1 MMADETPKFD
11 ARLEEGIAYFEEM
24 LKIMPDDRT
33 TLEFLVVAYDQLGD
47 RVKSE
52 KSLVS
57 LANLLIKH
65 EDFVAAEALLPR
77 LEGAE
82 TSEAKV
88 LTLKIKRLVAP
99 IPELIPEEPKPLTD
113 SEIASEIAGNAIKAE
128 VSLVNLLK
136 EGGMVSETDAD
147 AVKKQLEAMPTD
159 GRIFLIS
166 ALSVLE
172 KENSELAERCIAYLA
187 DKGVCPPVPLQA
199 FEPNLDLI
207 RQFPAVELRV
217 RGALPFG
224 KIGNEV
230 LVAILNPLDE
240 RLCAVLN
247 RVAKC
252 RFYLA
257 LPEVVE
263 KRLSKLFEEVAEG

>member
-1 MMADETPKFD
+1 MADETPKFD

-47 RVKSE
+47 KEKSE

-57 LANLLIKH
+57 LANLLVKH
-65 EDFVAAEALLPR
+65 DDLTAAEALLPR

-82 TSEAKV
+82 SSEAKV
-88 LTLKIKRLVAP
+88 LALRIKRLVAP
-99 IPELIPEEPKPLTD
+99 IPELTPEEPKPLTE
-113 SEIASEIAGNAIKAE
+113 SEIAVEIAGNAIKAE
-128 VSLVNLLK
+128 VALVDLLK
-136 EGGMVSETDAD
+136 EGGVVSETDAD
-147 AVKKQLEAMPTD
+147 AVKRQLQAMPTD

-172 KENSELAERCIAYLA
+172 KENSELAEKCIAYLA
-187 DKGVCPPVPLQA
+187 DKGGCPPVPLQA
-199 FEPNLDLI
+199 FEPNLELI
-207 RQFPAVELRV
+207 RQFPAVELRL
-217 RGALPFG
+217 RGVIPFG
-224 KIGNEV
+224 KIGNQV

-240 RLCAVLN
+240 RLCADLN

-257 LPEVVE
+257 LPEAVE
-263 KRLSKLFEEVAEG
+263 KRLAKLFEEATEG

>member
-1 MMADETPKFD
+1 MADETPKFD

-47 RVKSE
+47 SE
-52 KSLVS
+52 KYEKTLVT
-57 LANLLIKH
+57 LANLLVKH
-65 EDFVAAEALLPR
+65 EDLTAAEALLPR

-82 TSEAKV
+82 SSDAKV
-88 LTLKIKRLVAP
+88 LALKIKRLVAP
-99 IPELIPEEPKPLTD
+99 IPELTPEEPKPLTE
-113 SEIASEIAGNAIKAE
+113 SEIASEIAGHAIKAE
-128 VSLVNLLK
+128 VSLVDFLK
-136 EGGMVSETDAD
+136 EGGVVSETDAD
-147 AVKKQLEAMPTD
+147 AVKKQLQAMPTD

-172 KENSELAERCIAYLA
+172 KENSELAEKCLAFLA
-187 DKGVCPPVPLQA
+187 DKGACPPVPLNA

-207 RQFPAVELRV
+207 RQFPAVELRL
-217 RGALPFG
+217 RGAIPFG
-224 KIGNEV
+224 KIGDQV

-240 RLCAVLN
+240 RLCADLN

-252 RFYLA
+252 RFYIA
-257 LPEVVE
+257 LPEQVE
-263 KRLSKLFEEVAEG
+263 KCLAKLFEEVAEG